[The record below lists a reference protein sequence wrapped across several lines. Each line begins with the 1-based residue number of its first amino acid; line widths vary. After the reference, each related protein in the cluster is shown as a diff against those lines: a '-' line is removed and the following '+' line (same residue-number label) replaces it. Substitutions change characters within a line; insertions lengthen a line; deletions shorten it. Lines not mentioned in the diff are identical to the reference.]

1 MQRKR
6 LEYAKEIRAI
16 ENNRLAAASAA
27 DPSNY
32 GNEGGVRTGGTAPAP
47 LKTLTGTGKPADK
60 GKAAKEISQ
69 IPLYEEELAKKI
81 ELFEKSAQVQG
92 TLRQFSRSEEAAHW
106 QEISARAGVTA
117 EDKARAEKKWREI
130 ERALRTEAFALEI
143 ASLDQRKQL
152 AQNDYAER
160 ISLAEQAHTKTVAM
174 YGAESREAA
183 ATAGRVIAERRGQA
197 QQLQQIDD
205 TARQVRRDK
214 ALSDIAL
221 ERQDAEQ
228 RRALGLMTQE
238 QLLVQQQQFEER
250 MHAIRLQYLQQSLLT
265 VDPQKDP
272 VRVAQVNAQIEQL
285 EMQHRQRMAQV
296 QNQLGRENIFRSME
310 SAFDQAAAGLLT
322 RAQTLQQ
329 AMGNIFRGIYSV
341 FAQEMVTKPL
351 AMTTVRAIRESALYK
366 MMAGAQV
373 TAQGAASAA
382 VVAAKTGE
390 TAAVVGANAAQAA
403 SGAAASQASVPW
415 VGPALAMAAAAAM
428 MSFVM
433 GMGGKGGSTTTTT
446 TRIPSASGG
455 FDIPRGLNPL
465 TQLHEQEM
473 VLPAH
478 IANPLRDSLAQG
490 GGAGQ
495 GGDAAPVVIHT
506 TGGDFVH
513 KRDLAKLL
521 TTMRRDYR
529 FQT

>member
-1 MQRKR
+1 M
-6 LEYAKEIRAI
+6 
-16 ENNRLAAASAA
+16 
-27 DPSNY
+27 
-32 GNEGGVRTGGTAPAP
+32 TA
-47 LKTLTGTGKPADK
+47 
-60 GKAAKEISQ
+60 
-69 IPLYEEELAKKI
+69 
-81 ELFEKSAQVQG
+81 
-92 TLRQFSRSEEAAHW
+92 
-106 QEISARAGVTA
+106 
-117 EDKARAEKKWREI
+117 
-130 ERALRTEAFALEI
+130 
-143 ASLDQRKQL
+143 
-152 AQNDYAER
+152 
-160 ISLAEQAHTKTVAM
+160 
-174 YGAESREAA
+174 
-183 ATAGRVIAERRGQA
+183 
-197 QQLQQIDD
+197 
-205 TARQVRRDK
+205 
-214 ALSDIAL
+214 
-221 ERQDAEQ
+221 
-228 RRALGLMTQE
+228 
-238 QLLVQQQQFEER
+238 
-250 MHAIRLQYLQQSLLT
+250 
-265 VDPQKDP
+265 
-272 VRVAQVNAQIEQL
+272 
-285 EMQHRQRMAQV
+285 
-296 QNQLGRENIFRSME
+296 
-310 SAFDQAAAGLLT
+310 
-322 RAQTLQQ
+322 
-329 AMGNIFRGIYSV
+329 
-341 FAQEMVTKPL
+341 
-351 AMTTVRAIRESALYK
+351 VRAIRESALYK